1 MPDGDF
7 EGESLFISFS
17 ETISIDLH
25 FSFEINLGFSFEKLF
40 VYIINEKFAEVLLAK
55 SIVLFPSRI
64 NLL

>member
-7 EGESLFISFS
+7 EGESLSISFS

-25 FSFEINLGFSFEKLF
+25 FSLEINLGFSFEKLF
-40 VYIINEKFAEVLLAK
+40 VYIINEKSPEVLLAK

-64 NLL
+64 NS